1 MARHSPSPCVCVIGT
16 IDTKQKELL
25 FLAESLSSSFSRF
38 SAEVKVR
45 LVDVS
50 TKIPNKDVFS
60 GINGVSVEEVLQHH
74 PVPSRQS
81 LSFLPEDRGSAVS
94 IVSAALQQYLQALH
108 VRGEMLGAIGVGGSG
123 GTALIAPA
131 LRSLQGLNSVSK
143 AVLSNAASALAGMVA
158 VRNLD
163 KSCSVSRQ
171 EDRPTIGLTMFGVT
185 TPCVEAV
192 RKNLEEKGFETLVFH
207 ATGIGGKAMENLTS
221 QGFLQGVLDITTTEV
236 ADHIVGGVMAC
247 SDKRFEVIIQ
257 KNIPL
262 VLSVGALD
270 MVNFGSKDTVPT
282 KFAHRKLFVHNEQVT
297 VMRTTVEE
305 NKAAAQFIAKK
316 INLSNA
322 PVRILLPEKGISALD
337 GSGNPFNDESA
348 TAALLEELE
357 SCIKQTPQRQVR
369 RLPHHI
375 NDIEFADA
383 LSKEFLEIFPSQLL
397 PSSGNSRNYEAPIQH
412 KSMSNG
418 QPKVPAISLSARPET
433 VKLRQSILDKLR
445 KQIASHVPI
454 IGAGAGTGISAK
466 FEEEGGVDLIVI
478 YNSRRF
484 RMGGRGSLSGLMPF
498 KDANGVVIEMADEV
512 LPIRLYTIIVFVVKK
527 TPVLADVCAS
537 DPFRHMDRFLKELE
551 ALGIA
556 GVQNFPTVG
565 LIDGK
570 FRQNLEETGM
580 GFGLEVE
587 MIQRAHEMGFLTTPY
602 AFNEAESTAMA
613 QVGAD
618 IIVAHMGLTTSGS
631 IGAQTALSLEDTVVL
646 VQKIADAAH
655 QINPDMIVLCHGG
668 PISGPKEAAFVLQK
682 PTGVHGFYGAS
693 SMERLPVEEAI
704 KSTV

>member
-1 MARHSPSPCVCVIGT
+1 MLLPSVVDMA
-16 IDTKQKELL
+16 
-25 FLAESLSSSFSRF
+25 
-38 SAEVKVR
+38 
-45 LVDVS
+45 
-50 TKIPNKDVFS
+50 
-60 GINGVSVEEVLQHH
+60 
-74 PVPSRQS
+74 
-81 LSFLPEDRGSAVS
+81 
-94 IVSAALQQYLQALH
+94 
-108 VRGEMLGAIGVGGSG
+108 
-123 GTALIAPA
+123 
-131 LRSLQGLNSVSK
+131 GLNSVSK

-418 QPKVPAISLSARPET
+418 QPKVPAISLSARPGCQENSSSC
-433 VKLRQSILDKLR
+433 RCMCIRSI
-445 KQIASHVPI
+445 Q
-454 IGAGAGTGISAK
+454 
-466 FEEEGGVDLIVI
+466 
-478 YNSRRF
+478 
-484 RMGGRGSLSGLMPF
+484 
-498 KDANGVVIEMADEV
+498 
-512 LPIRLYTIIVFVVKK
+512 
-527 TPVLADVCAS
+527 
-537 DPFRHMDRFLKELE
+537 
-551 ALGIA
+551 
-556 GVQNFPTVG
+556 
-565 LIDGK
+565 
-570 FRQNLEETGM
+570 
-580 GFGLEVE
+580 
-587 MIQRAHEMGFLTTPY
+587 AHG
-602 AFNEAESTAMA
+602 
-613 QVGAD
+613 
-618 IIVAHMGLTTSGS
+618 
-631 IGAQTALSLEDTVVL
+631 
-646 VQKIADAAH
+646 
-655 QINPDMIVLCHGG
+655 
-668 PISGPKEAAFVLQK
+668 
-682 PTGVHGFYGAS
+682 
-693 SMERLPVEEAI
+693 
-704 KSTV
+704 